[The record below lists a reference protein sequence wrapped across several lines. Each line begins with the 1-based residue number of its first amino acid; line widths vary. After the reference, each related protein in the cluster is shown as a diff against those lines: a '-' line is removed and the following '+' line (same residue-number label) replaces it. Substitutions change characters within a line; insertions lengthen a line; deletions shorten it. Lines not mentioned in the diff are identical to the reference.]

1 MPAATMPLILT
12 PGQLARRS
20 EFYHQLGQLT
30 AAGLGLTRA
39 LEQIQHAPPSRS
51 FRAPVRVVLAE
62 IAEGYTFTESVRRAG
77 PWLPDFDVALLD
89 AGERSG
95 RLDACFRLLADHYAT
110 RASMAREMIVDLAY
124 PVFLLHFAVF
134 ILPFAQ
140 LFTTGDWVTYLTK
153 TLGVLLPLYV
163 VVGVLIF
170 AAQSQHGEVWRSWF
184 ERIVGLLPI
193 LGKARR
199 EMALARLATAL
210 EALISAGVS
219 IIEAW
224 ELAATVSGSPA
235 LRRTVHGWRPDV
247 QAGQTPAEA
256 INASGKFPDL
266 FANQYASGE
275 ISGKLDEVLRRLSH
289 YYQEEGT
296 RKLRAVAQ
304 WTPRIAYLIV
314 ALAIAW
320 QVIKFWS
327 AYFREIRNV
336 LEGF

>member
-1 MPAATMPLILT
+1 MPLIVT
-12 PGQLARRS
+12 PGQLVRRS
-20 EFYHQLGQLT
+20 EFYHQLCQLT

-39 LEQIQHAPPSRS
+39 LEQLQRAPPSRS
-51 FRAPVRVVLAE
+51 FRAPIRAALAG

-77 PWLPDFDVALLD
+77 SWLPDFDIALLE

-95 RLDACFRLLADHYAT
+95 RLDACFRLLADHYAD
-110 RASMAREMIVDLAY
+110 RGRMAREMIVDMAY
-124 PVFLLHFAVF
+124 PAFLLHFAVF

-140 LFTTGDWVTYLTK
+140 LFTTGDWRTYLLRTF
-153 TLGVLLPLYV
+153 GILLPIYAV
-163 VVGVLIF
+163 VALMIY
-170 AAQSQHGEVWRSWF
+170 AAQSQHGEIWRSWF
-184 ERIVGLLPI
+184 ERIVGVLPI
-193 LGKARR
+193 LGRARR
-199 EMALARLATAL
+199 EMALARLAMAL

-235 LRRTVHGWRPDV
+235 LRRTVHGWRADV

-256 INASGKFPDL
+256 INDSGKFPDL

-275 ISGKLDEVLRRLSH
+275 ISGKLDEVLRRLH
-289 YYQEEGT
+289 NYYQDEGT

-304 WTPRIAYLIV
+304 WTPRIAYLII

-320 QVIKFWS
+320 QVIRFWS
-327 AYFREIRNV
+327 GYFEQIRNV
-336 LEGF
+336 MEGF